1 MKDKEILEQRE
12 KEYGDA
18 TESFTRISKFWG
30 EYLGV
35 EIKPHEVAIMMT
47 LLKVSRSKTSKGE
60 TLSDKHSDGR
70 NYLTLAEELDKM
82 LNKYLDKQD
91 GFKRIMID
99 FMQ

>member
-1 MKDKEILEQRE
+1 M
-12 KEYGDA
+12 
-18 TESFTRISKFWG
+18 
-30 EYLGV
+30 V
-35 EIKPHEVAIMMT
+35 M

-60 TLSDKHSDGR
+60 TLSDTYSDGR
-70 NYLTLAEELDKM
+70 NYLTLAEELDKI